1 MLPTKT
7 IEIVKS
13 TIPLLENAGVE
24 ATDYFYKRMFEHNPE
39 MKDIFNLSNQATGRQ
54 QFALFSAVA
63 SYAKNI
69 DNLGTLGGLVER
81 VAHKHTSLHVQ
92 PAQYEIIGHH
102 LIETLRE
109 MAPDDFTDEV
119 AAAWVEAYGVLA
131 EVLIG
136 RERDLY
142 SASAEQRGGWN
153 GPRLFKVKAKTSESE
168 LVTNFTFVPVDGEQ
182 VSRYLPGQFIAVKV
196 KPGDAD
202 NVEIRQYSLSDKF
215 NTDSYRISVKRE
227 SSPQAGMV
235 SNYLH
240 DHVNVDDTVE
250 LMPPAGAFF
259 LQHSDKPTVLI
270 SAGVG
275 ITPMMAMLE
284 TMVDK
289 GIEQPILFLHACK
302 NNQQHSFQQRVEILS
317 STYIDM
323 KNFYWY
329 SESEAQPLDTNGFT
343 GVIDL
348 NAIRESLPVND
359 GHFYVCGPIEFM
371 RFINLQLRIL
381 GVSLDRVHYET
392 FGPHDDI

>member
-1 MLPTKT
+1 MLSTKT

-24 ATDYFYKRMFEHNPE
+24 VTDYFYKRMFEHNPE
-39 MKDIFNLSNQATGRQ
+39 LKDIFNLANQATGRQ

-69 DNLGTLGGLVER
+69 DNLGALGDLVER
-81 VAHKHTSLHVQ
+81 VAQKHTSFHIQPVQ
-92 PAQYEIIGHH
+92 YQIVGHH

-119 AAAWVEAYGVLA
+119 ATAWIEAYGLLA
-131 EVLIG
+131 DVLIG
-136 RERDLY
+136 RERALY
-142 SASAEQRGGWN
+142 DASSEQRGGWN
-153 GPRLFKVKAKTSESE
+153 GPRLFKVKEKMSESE
-168 LVTNFTFVPVDGEQ
+168 LVTNFTFVPVDGGQ
-182 VSRYLPGQFIAVKV
+182 VRAYSPGQYIAVKV
-196 KPGDAD
+196 KPKDTD

-227 SSPQAGMV
+227 ISPQLGMV

-240 DHVNVDDTVE
+240 DHVNVDDIVE

-259 LQHSDKPTVLI
+259 LKHPDKPNVLI

-284 TMVDK
+284 TMIDK
-289 GIEQPILFLHACK
+289 GIEQPILFLHACRNSK
-302 NNQQHSFQQRVEILS
+302 QHSFQQRIEELS
-317 STYIDM
+317 STYVDM
-323 KNFYWY
+323 NNFYWY
-329 SESEAQPLDTNGFT
+329 GDEESLDKKSLSGMM
-343 GVIDL
+343 DL
-348 NAIRESLPVND
+348 NAISDELPVDD
-359 GHFYVCGPIEFM
+359 GHFYICGPTEFM
-371 RFINLQLRIL
+371 RFIKLQLCVL
-381 GVSLDRVHYET
+381 GVSLDRIHYET

>member
-1 MLPTKT
+1 MLSTKT

-24 ATDYFYKRMFEHNPE
+24 VTDYFYKRMFEHNPE
-39 MKDIFNLSNQATGRQ
+39 LKDVFNLANQANGRQ

-69 DNLGTLGGLVER
+69 DNLGTLGDLVER
-81 VAHKHTSLHVQ
+81 VAQKHTSFNIQ
-92 PAQYEIIGHH
+92 PDQYQIVGHH

-119 AAAWVEAYGVLA
+119 ATAWVEAYGVLA
-131 EVLIG
+131 QVLIG
-136 RERDLY
+136 RERVLY
-142 SASAEQRGGWN
+142 DASSEQRGGWN
-153 GPRLFKVKAKTSESE
+153 GARLFNVKEKISESE
-168 LVTNFTFVPVDGEQ
+168 LVTNFTFVPVDGGH
-182 VSRYLPGQFIAVKV
+182 VRNYSPGQYIAVRV
-196 KPGDAD
+196 KPEDAD

-227 SSPQAGMV
+227 LSPQLGMV

-240 DHVNVDDTVE
+240 DHVNVGDTVE

-259 LQHSDKPTVLI
+259 MKHHDKPTVLI

-275 ITPMMAMLE
+275 ITPMMAILE
-284 TMVDK
+284 TMADV

-302 NNQQHSFQQRVEILS
+302 NNKQHSFQQRVEMLS
-317 STYIDM
+317 STYIDI

-329 SESEAQPLDTNGFT
+329 EDEQPLDTNGFT

-348 NAIRESLPVND
+348 NTVRENLPVND
-359 GHFYVCGPIEFM
+359 GHFYICGPLEFM
-371 RFINLQLRIL
+371 RFIKLQLRVL
-381 GVSLDRVHYET
+381 GVSLDRIHYET

>member
-1 MLPTKT
+1 MLSTKT

-24 ATDYFYKRMFEHNPE
+24 VTDYFYKRMFEHNPE
-39 MKDIFNLSNQATGRQ
+39 LKDIFNLANQATGRQ

-69 DNLGTLGGLVER
+69 DNLGTLGDLVER
-81 VAHKHTSLHVQ
+81 VAQKHTSFNIQPVQ
-92 PAQYEIIGHH
+92 YQIVGHH

-119 AAAWVEAYGVLA
+119 ATAWVEAYGLLA
-131 EVLIG
+131 DVLIG

-142 SASAEQRGGWN
+142 DASSDQRGGWN
-153 GPRLFKVKAKTSESE
+153 GPRLFKVKEKTSESE
-168 LVTNFTFVPVDGEQ
+168 LVTNFTFSPVDGGH
-182 VSRYLPGQFIAVKV
+182 VRSYSPGQYIAVRV
-196 KPGDAD
+196 KPDGAD
-202 NVEIRQYSLSDKF
+202 NAEIRQYSLSDKY
-215 NTDSYRISVKRE
+215 NADSYRISVKRE
-227 SSPQAGMV
+227 LSPQLGMV

-240 DHVNVDDTVE
+240 DHVNVGDTVE

-259 LQHSDKPTVLI
+259 LKYPDKPTVLI

-289 GIEQPILFLHACK
+289 GIEQPILFLHACRNSK
-302 NNQQHSFQQRVEILS
+302 QHSFQQRIEKLS

-323 KNFYWY
+323 KNHYWY
-329 SESEAQPLDTNGFT
+329 SEEQPHDKNGLS
-343 GVIDL
+343 GMMDL
-348 NAIRESLPVND
+348 NAVRDDLPVDD
-359 GHFYVCGPIEFM
+359 GHFYVCGPTEFM
-371 RFINLQLRIL
+371 RFIKLQLRVL
-381 GVSLDRVHYET
+381 GVSLDRIHYET

>member
-1 MLPTKT
+1 MLSAKT

-24 ATDYFYKRMFEHNPE
+24 VTDYFYKRMFEHNPE
-39 MKDIFNLSNQATGRQ
+39 LKDVFNLSNQTNGRQ

-69 DNLGTLGGLVER
+69 DNLGTLGDLVER
-81 VAHKHTSLHVQ
+81 VAQKHTSLNIQ
-92 PAQYEIIGHH
+92 PDQYQIVGHH

-119 AAAWVEAYGVLA
+119 AMAWVEAYGVLA
-131 EVLIG
+131 DILIG
-136 RERDLY
+136 REHVLY
-142 SASAEQRGGWN
+142 NASAEQSGGWN
-153 GPRLFKVKAKTSESE
+153 GVRLFKVKAKTSESE
-168 LVTNFTFVPVDGEQ
+168 WVTNFTFVPVDGGQ
-182 VSRYLPGQFIAVKV
+182 VRSYSPGQYIAIRV
-196 KPGDAD
+196 KPDDAD
-202 NVEIRQYSLSDKF
+202 NVAIRQYSLSDKF

-227 SSPQAGMV
+227 LLPQLGIV

-240 DHVNVDDTVE
+240 DHINVDDTVE

-259 LQHSDKPTVLI
+259 LKHSDKPTVLI

-275 ITPMMAMLE
+275 ITPIMAILE
-284 TMVDK
+284 TMVDV
-289 GIEQPILFLHACK
+289 GIEQPILFLHACR
-302 NNQQHSFQQRVEILS
+302 NNKQHSFQQRVEMLS
-317 STYIDM
+317 ATCIDM

-329 SESEAQPLDTNGFT
+329 EEEQPLGANGFT

-348 NAIRESLPVND
+348 NAIRETLPFND
-359 GHFYVCGPIEFM
+359 GHFYVCGPTEFM
-371 RFINLQLRIL
+371 RFIKLQLRIL
-381 GVSLDRVHYET
+381 GISLDRIHYET

>member
-1 MLPTKT
+1 MLSTKT

-24 ATDYFYKRMFEHNPE
+24 VTDYFYKRMFKHNPE
-39 MKDIFNLSNQATGRQ
+39 LKDIFNLANQASGRQ

-69 DNLGTLGGLVER
+69 DNLGALGDLVER
-81 VAHKHTSLHVQ
+81 VAQKHTSFNIQPVQ
-92 PAQYEIIGHH
+92 YQIVGHH

-119 AAAWVEAYGVLA
+119 ATAWIEAYGLLA
-131 EVLIG
+131 DVLIG

-142 SASAEQRGGWN
+142 DASADQLGGWN

-168 LVTNFTFVPVDGEQ
+168 LVTNFTFVPVDGDQ
-182 VSRYLPGQFIAVKV
+182 VRNYLPGQYIAVSV
-196 KPGDAD
+196 KPEEAE
-202 NVEIRQYSLSDKF
+202 NMEIRQYSLSDKF

-227 SSPQAGMV
+227 SSPQLGKV

-259 LQHSDKPTVLI
+259 LRHQDKPTVLI

-284 TMVDK
+284 TMVDV
-289 GIEQPILFLHACK
+289 GIEQPILFLHACTNSK
-302 NNQQHSFQQRVEILS
+302 QHSFQQRVEALF

-323 KNFYWY
+323 KNYYWY
-329 SESEAQPLDTNGFT
+329 NEEQPLDQKGFT
-343 GVIDL
+343 GLMDL
-348 NAIRESLPVND
+348 NVISNDMPVND
-359 GHFYVCGPIEFM
+359 GHFYVCGPTEFM
-371 RFINLQLRIL
+371 RFIKLQLRVL
-381 GVSLDRVHYET
+381 GVSLDRIHYET

>member
-1 MLPTKT
+1 MLSTKT
-7 IEIVKS
+7 IEIIKS

-24 ATDYFYKRMFEHNPE
+24 VTNHLYKRMFQHNPE
-39 MKDIFNLSNQATGRQ
+39 LKDIFNIANQASGRQ

-69 DNLGTLGGLVER
+69 DNLGVLGDLVER
-81 VAHKHTSLHVQ
+81 VAQKHTSFHIQ
-92 PAQYEIIGHH
+92 PDQYQIVGHH

-119 AAAWVEAYGVLA
+119 ATAWIEAYGLLA

-136 RERDLY
+136 RERELY
-142 SASAEQRGGWN
+142 DASSKQHGGWT
-153 GPRLFKVKAKTSESE
+153 GPRLFKVKEKISESE
-168 LVTNFTFVPVDGEQ
+168 LVTNFTFVPVDGGQ
-182 VSRYLPGQFIAVKV
+182 VRNYSPGQYIAVRV
-196 KPGDAD
+196 KPADAD

-215 NTDSYRISVKRE
+215 NTDSYRISVKKE
-227 SSPQAGMV
+227 SSPELGIV

-240 DHVNVDDTVE
+240 DHVKVDDTVE

-259 LQHSDKPTVLI
+259 LKHHDKPTVLI

-289 GIEQPILFLHACK
+289 GLTQSILFLHACRNSK
-302 NNQQHSFQQRVEILS
+302 QHSFQQRVEMLT
-317 STYIDM
+317 STYVDM

-329 SESEAQPLDTNGFT
+329 SEEQPLGEKALS
-343 GVIDL
+343 GMMDL
-348 NAIRESLPVND
+348 NAIRDDFSVDD
-359 GHFYVCGPIEFM
+359 GHFYVCGPVEFM
-371 RFINLQLRIL
+371 RFIKLQLRVL
-381 GVSLDRVHYET
+381 GVSLDRIHYET

>member
-1 MLPTKT
+1 MLSTNT

-24 ATDYFYKRMFEHNPE
+24 VTDYFYKRMFEHNPE
-39 MKDIFNLSNQATGRQ
+39 LKDIFNLANQASGRQ

-69 DNLGTLGGLVER
+69 DNLGTLGDLVER
-81 VAHKHTSLHVQ
+81 VAQRHTSFNIQ
-92 PAQYEIIGHH
+92 PIQYQIVGHH

-109 MAPDDFTDEV
+109 LAPDDFTDDV
-119 AAAWVEAYGVLA
+119 ATAWIEAYGLLA
-131 EVLIG
+131 DVLIG

-142 SASAEQRGGWN
+142 DASSEQRGGWN
-153 GPRLFKVKAKTSESE
+153 GPRLFKVQEKEKESE
-168 LVTNFTFVPVDGEQ
+168 LVTNFTFVPVDGGH
-182 VSRYLPGQFIAVKV
+182 VRTYSPGQYIAVRV
-196 KPGDAD
+196 KPDNAD

-215 NTDSYRISVKRE
+215 NTDHYRISVKRE
-227 SSPQAGMV
+227 SSPMLGMV

-240 DHVNVDDTVE
+240 DQVNVGDTVE
-250 LMPPAGAFF
+250 LMPPAGAFY
-259 LQHSDKPTVLI
+259 LKYSDKPTVLI

-284 TMVDK
+284 TIVDK
-289 GIEQPILFLHACK
+289 GIEHPLLFLHACK
-302 NNQQHSFQQRVEILS
+302 N
-317 STYIDM
+317 IDM

-329 SESEAQPLDTNGFT
+329 GEEQQEDKTALT
-343 GVIDL
+343 GMMDL
-348 NAIRESLPVND
+348 NAIRHDLPVND

-371 RFINLQLRIL
+371 RFIKLQLRVL
-381 GVSLDRVHYET
+381 GVSLDRIHYET